1 MASFDTREPEPT
13 WRFDDIEVRPRANA
27 VIRGG
32 RAIGVEPKAHAVLMV
47 LLGRAGDAVARE
59 ALLDTVWGHRHVTP
73 SVLNRIIAQ
82 LRRALGD
89 DAGNPRYIQTLH
101 GRGYRFMV
109 QPQREGADGAPQH
122 AADDLPALGAHDGQ
136 GDGDDARE
144 PVGTPARSAQTPA
157 HHPRNR

>member
-1 MASFDTREPEPT
+1 MASFDPREPEPT

-47 LLGRAGDAVARE
+47 LLARAGDAVARE

-101 GRGYRFMV
+101 LSLI
-109 QPQREGADGAPQH
+109 H
-122 AADDLPALGAHDGQ
+122 I
-136 GDGDDARE
+136 
-144 PVGTPARSAQTPA
+144 
-157 HHPRNR
+157 